1 MYRGTWLLVG
11 LPLLV
16 AAFSVTHAQ
25 PLPDPTVPPTFD
37 ADAAYELAV
46 GEEGGLATGNP
57 DRAPGSPGALG
68 AQRWVA
74 NAFRLHNFR
83 VRRQDFEAVI
93 PGHGRVPLANLFAVA
108 PGQSGEGPVIVVMA
122 HRDNVGK
129 GRGANDNASGTAALI
144 ELSRPYARVGSGP
157 GGSVSP
163 ANTIVFLS
171 TDGGAFGGIG
181 AARFAADPAYAGRII
196 AVINLDSVAGQGR
209 PRLELA
215 GDEPRSPSAT
225 LVQTAADRILDVTGD
240 EPARPRSLWQLI
252 DLGFPFSLYEQAPFV
267 AAGVPAVTLTTAG
280 GRPPPA
286 FLDSPDALSR
296 QRLGEVG
303 RSAQSLL
310 VSLDEGLQFSAGA
323 SPYVYL
329 GPRVVPGWAIQ
340 LVLIGMLIPFLAAT
354 VDLFARL
361 RRRHI
366 PLAPA
371 LRTYRSRLAFWL
383 FVGALFAVF
392 AVFGAWPEGEP
403 RPLSPETSA
412 AHGWPFAAG
421 VALVAL
427 ALLAW
432 LVPRERLLPRR
443 LVRAEEEL
451 AGYTA
456 ALLGLGVLSLVL
468 VATNP
473 FSLLFLLPSLHIW
486 LWLPQFR
493 ERPAWVR
500 IALLAGGLLG
510 PTLLLASFAVR
521 LGLGADA
528 LWYLLSLVFV
538 GYVEPLAVVLALAWA
553 ASAAQL
559 AALVVRRYGPYPRAA
574 ELPPRG
580 PVREL
585 VRRIVLG
592 VRARRRAPG
601 EDVRSLPG

>member
-16 AAFSVTHAQ
+16 AAFSVTRAQ
-25 PLPDPTVPPTFD
+25 PLPAPTVPPTFD

-46 GEEGGLATGNP
+46 GEEGGLATRNP

-74 NAFRLHNFR
+74 NAFRLYGFR
-83 VRRQDFEAVI
+83 VRRQDFEAVV
-93 PGHGRVPLANLFAVA
+93 PGRGRVSLANLFAVA
-108 PGQSGEGPVIVVMA
+108 PGQSGESPVIVVMA
-122 HRDNVGK
+122 HRDNVGR

-171 TDGGAFGGIG
+171 TDGGAFGGVG
-181 AARFAADPAYAGRII
+181 AARFARDPAYADRIV
-196 AVINLDSVAGQGR
+196 AVINLDTVAGPGR

-215 GDEPRSPSAT
+215 GDEPRSPAAS
-225 LVQTAADRILDVTGD
+225 LVQTAADRILDVTGA
-240 EPARPRSLWQLI
+240 EPSRPRSLWQLV

-267 AAGVPAVTLTTAG
+267 ARGVPAVTLTTAG
-280 GRPPPA
+280 DRPPPA
-286 FLDSPDALSR
+286 FLDSPDVLSR
-296 QRLGEVG
+296 QRLEEVG

-310 VSLDEGLQFSAGA
+310 LSLDEGLQLSAGG

-329 GPRVVPGWAIQ
+329 GPRLVPGWAIQ
-340 LVLIGMLIPFLAAT
+340 LVLVGMLVPFLAAT

-361 RRRHI
+361 RRRHV

-371 LRTYRSRLAFWL
+371 VRSYRSRQAFWF
-383 FVGALFAVF
+383 FVGALFALF

-403 RPLSPETSA
+403 RPLSPETPA
-412 AHGWPFAAG
+412 GRGWPFAAG
-421 VALVAL
+421 VALTTL

-443 LVRAEEEL
+443 PARAKDEL

-456 ALLGLGVLSLVL
+456 ALLGLGILSLVL
-468 VATNP
+468 LATNP
-473 FSLLFLLPSLHIW
+473 FALIFLLPSVHAW

-493 ERPAWVR
+493 ERPVWVR
-500 IALLAGGLLG
+500 LALLAGGLLG
-510 PTLLLASFAVR
+510 PVLLLVSFAVR

-528 LWYLLSLVFV
+528 PWYLLSLVSV
-538 GYVEPLAVVLALAWA
+538 GYVEPLTVVLALAWA

-559 AALVVRRYGPYPRAA
+559 AALVVRRYGAYPSAA
-574 ELPPRG
+574 ERGPRG
-580 PVREL
+580 PIREL
-585 VRRIVLG
+585 VRRTVLAA
-592 VRARRRAPG
+592 RARRRASEEEARALHG
-601 EDVRSLPG
+601 